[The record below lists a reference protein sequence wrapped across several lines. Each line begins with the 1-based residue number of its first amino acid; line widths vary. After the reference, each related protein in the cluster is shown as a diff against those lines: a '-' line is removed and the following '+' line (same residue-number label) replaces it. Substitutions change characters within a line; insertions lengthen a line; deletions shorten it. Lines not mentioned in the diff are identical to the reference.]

1 MTPGPDISKSP
12 RRPHHA
18 PPPPPHASRRPS
30 FESIGG
36 YGPSKRSNRC
46 PLARSAFTV
55 RLHRPPGGGEGRE
68 GRHGGEGDMRW
79 CGVGRAGRIRRGT
92 GRAIRV
98 TGGGSAVGRM
108 RARRRAVRG
117 GAPEVDSLEG
127 DEAGQRRGEGRGPGR
142 PDVVGAVHNTH
153 VLFMKDMK
161 TSPFNYDTYS
171 YESGAETPPSAR
183 SAGASDAGI
192 FDHFSDGHKV
202 ATVEYFMNPIHKHAR
217 GGRTTGR
224 LLACAEKYGRP
235 T

>member
-1 MTPGPDISKSP
+1 M
-12 RRPHHA
+12 
-18 PPPPPHASRRPS
+18 
-30 FESIGG
+30 
-36 YGPSKRSNRC
+36 
-46 PLARSAFTV
+46 
-55 RLHRPPGGGEGRE
+55 
-68 GRHGGEGDMRW
+68 
-79 CGVGRAGRIRRGT
+79 GT
-92 GRAIRV
+92 GWVIRV
-98 TGGGSAVGRM
+98 TGAGPEVGRM
-108 RARRRAVRG
+108 RARGRAVRG
-117 GAPEVDSLEG
+117 GAPEDDSLEG